1 MIEIIKIIRESEKV
15 MPINFENLK
24 IWQEAHRLMLEI
36 YKLSSRFPKTESYC
50 LRDQLRRAALSV
62 PANIAEAH
70 GRYHYL
76 DKAKFLYN
84 ARGSID
90 ETRSHLMAARDL
102 KYIDQLNFDKL
113 NIEYLGLIKG
123 LNAFI
128 TAVKNRKT

>member
-1 MIEIIKIIRESEKV
+1 

-36 YKLSSRFPKTESYC
+36 YKFTSKFPKSEAYS
-50 LRDQLRRAALSV
+50 LVDQIRRSALSV

-90 ETRSHLMAARDL
+90 ETRSHLMATKDL
-102 KYIDQLNFDKL
+102 QYISRSDFDKL
-113 NIEYLGLIKG
+113 NEEYLGLIRG

-128 TAVKNRKT
+128 TAIKNRKT